1 MENGRTEG
9 VPIVNVRPTKEEPP
23 KKKQHAATRHQ
34 ANLHRSV
41 LSLDST
47 VFFFWRNNYPKVTSS
62 LNRAHRRTSSE
73 TPQALAVS
81 RKARATSACSL
92 D

>member
-1 MENGRTEG
+1 MVGRKG
-9 VPIVNVRPTKEEPP
+9 CLLNVRPTKEEPP

-34 ANLHRSV
+34 ASLHRSV
-41 LSLDST
+41 LSSDSA

-62 LNRAHRRTSSE
+62 LNRAHRRTSRE
-73 TPQALAVS
+73 APQALALPCL
-81 RKARATSACSL
+81 KMATSACSL